1 MNRLKNDFI
10 IIKNKMNELD
20 KKVIIIFLSFA
31 VLQTVSWYF
40 SSRKFFI
47 LNIYP
52 VYFID
57 NVYSDLFE
65 FLYWFFA
72 DFTVYGVFT
81 ILIIKI
87 ILKERLIDYGYSFGD
102 SKIGLFYSIIFILFM
117 LPLLWLVSSL
127 PDFVL
132 KYPHLSLAKASWGIF
147 IYYEIGMMFYLYAWE
162 FVFRG
167 FLLFGLYPKFGYYS
181 ILIQMIPFVILHNG
195 KPVLETFSAILG
207 GIALGILAL
216 KTRSFLYG
224 FFVHFSIM
232 FGIDLLSVLRFNSN
246 SYGIG
251 IKSFLKLFGY

>member
-1 MNRLKNDFI
+1 MNRLRKDLI
-10 IIKNKMNELD
+10 ILINKIKELD
-20 KKVIIIFLSFA
+20 RKVIVIFLSFA
-31 VLQTVSWYF
+31 ILQTISWYF

-47 LNIYP
+47 INIYP
-52 VYFID
+52 AYFIE
-57 NVYSDLFE
+57 NIYSDLFE

-72 DFTVYGVFT
+72 DFTVYGIFT
-81 ILIIKI
+81 IIIVKM
-87 ILKERLIDYGYSFGD
+87 ILRERLVEYGYSFGD
-102 SKIGLFYSIIFILFM
+102 IKTGIFYSCLFILIM
-117 LPLLWLVSSL
+117 LPLLWFASSL

-132 KYPHLSLAKASWGIF
+132 KYPHLSIAKAKWEIF

-167 FLLFGLYPKFGYYS
+167 FLLFGLFPKFGYYS

-195 KPVLETFSAILG
+195 KPVLETFSAIVG

-246 SYGIG
+246 SYGID
-251 IKSFLKLFGY
+251 IKSLFKLFVY